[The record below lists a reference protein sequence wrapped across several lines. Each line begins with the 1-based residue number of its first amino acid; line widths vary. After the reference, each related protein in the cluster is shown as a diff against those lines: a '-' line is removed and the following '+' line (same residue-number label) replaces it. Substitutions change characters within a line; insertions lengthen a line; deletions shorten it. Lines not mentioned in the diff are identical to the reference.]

1 MPYGYRV
8 SKAHLSPNDWAS
20 AALEAMADGGV
31 AAVAVEA
38 LAPRVGAS
46 KGSFYWHFQDRGALL
61 EAALQLWE
69 ANRTDAIIAVLDEID
84 DPMERLRRLFG
95 IAFGDRHAG
104 RIEAAMTAQPAHPR
118 VAPVLQRVTERR
130 IDWAT
135 QVFTD
140 LGFTPAEARI
150 RGLITYNAYL
160 GFFAVAQ
167 GHPKAVPEQGAALT
181 TYVETLLEI
190 LTRR

>member
-1 MPYGYRV
+1 MPKTR
-8 SKAHLSPNDWAS
+8 LSPDDWAN

-61 EAALQLWE
+61 EAALHLWE
-69 ANRTDAIIAVLDEID
+69 TTRTDAIIAVLDETD

-130 IDWAT
+130 IGFLT
-135 QVFTD
+135 QAFTD
-140 LGFTPAEARI
+140 LGFTPAEART
-150 RGLITYNAYL
+150 RALITYNAYL

-167 GHPKAVPEQGAALT
+167 GHPKAVPEPGAGLT